1 MNLVSIISPPHL
13 SVQRMSMLMIMM
25 NGDERWAIDTRL
37 LDAFVAVAR
46 TKSISKAAD
55 ELSYVQSAVSQQ
67 LASLERVVG
76 HRLVDRGSGPRPVT
90 LTAAG
95 SALLPHAVWILERLE
110 AARVDMQ
117 SLNTGSSGS
126 LRVGTFQSAG
136 ARLLPR
142 VLAAFRKQWPAI
154 SISIYNEGD
163 DGELSGLV
171 RSGAIDVA
179 FVESENE
186 EPGLTHVSLLKDSY
200 VALLPPGHR
209 LAKKKSIKLIEFAA
223 EDMVFG
229 SSADSCSNRLERAM
243 REVGFEPRVA
253 FRAVDNPMRQRM
265 VDAGLGCAVQPNLT
279 VEVGLHDGAVIRPLA
294 EDIHRTIGLT
304 WASDKTP
311 SFALTSFIE
320 VATAVLTDLA

>member
-1 MNLVSIISPPHL
+1 MNLVLIITLLHL
-13 SVQRMSMLMIMM
+13 SVQRMYMLMIMT

-46 TKSISKAAD
+46 TKSISKAAE

-95 SALLPHAVWILERLE
+95 SALLPHAVWILDRME

-117 SLNTGSSGS
+117 SLSTGSSGS

-142 VLAAFRKQWPAI
+142 VLAAFRKQWPSI
-154 SISIYNEGD
+154 SISIYNEVE
-163 DGELSGLV
+163 DGELPGLV
-171 RSGAIDVA
+171 RSGALDVA
-179 FVESENE
+179 FVESHDEQ
-186 EPGLTHVSLLKDSY
+186 PGLTHVSLLKDSY

-209 LAKKKSIKLIEFAA
+209 LAKKKSIKLIEFAG
-223 EDMVFG
+223 EDMIF
-229 SSADSCSNRLERAM
+229 SSTADTCSTRLDQAM
-243 REVGFEPRVA
+243 RALGFEARVA

-279 VEVGLHDGAVIRPLA
+279 VEAGLNEGAVIRPLA
-294 EDIHRTIGLT
+294 EDIHRNIGLT

-320 VATAVLTDLA
+320 VARAVLVDLA